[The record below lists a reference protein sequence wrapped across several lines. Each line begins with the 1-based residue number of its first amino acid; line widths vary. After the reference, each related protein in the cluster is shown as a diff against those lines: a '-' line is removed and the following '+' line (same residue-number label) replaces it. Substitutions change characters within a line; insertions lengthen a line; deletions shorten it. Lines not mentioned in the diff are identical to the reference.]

1 MTLPAEARKA
11 ENSHIWEREQHE
23 HYVEPEW
30 CSKRLFDVEKFD
42 GLIWDPCCGFGRI
55 PLAARAAGYGALAGD
70 IVNRGYPEMGE
81 PKDFLK
87 NRTAGLYNIVCNPPF
102 DIFKEFAL
110 HALDQDAPKVAMIW
124 LVRTLPAAR
133 WLRETPLARIHL
145 LTPRPSMPPGHVIA
159 AGEKP
164 GGGKQDFC
172 WLVWDKQHTGPA
184 TVGWLHRDAR

>member
-1 MTLPAEARKA
+1 MQDAAIARP

-30 CSKRLFDVEKFD
+30 CSKRLFDVEKFE

-55 PLAARAAGYGALAGD
+55 PLAARAAGYGTLARD
-70 IVNRGYPEMGE
+70 IVDRGYSEMGA
-81 PKDFLK
+81 PQDFLK
-87 NRTAGLYNIVCNPPF
+87 FRTAGLYNIVCNPPF
-102 DIFKEFAL
+102 DVFQKFAL

-133 WLRETPLARIHL
+133 WLRQTPLARIHL
-145 LTPRPSMPPGHVIA
+145 LTPRPSMPPGHTIT

-172 WLVWDKQHTGPA
+172 WLVWDKAHTGPA
-184 TVGWLHRDAR
+184 TIGWLHRDKQ